1 MCLNRQIF
9 KQFLTNRVLK
19 DPKQRRF
26 FKSNDLYELFTLDS
40 CDKQYGTETSA
51 IFAGSNCEVKVPG
64 SHKKKRET
72 KRGEGKNDKAVK
84 RLKQTAKELNK
95 KQQVGGKTVGGF
107 CIDWRDI
114 EETRNLKNSE
124 VENEIEKG
132 TNVCEE
138 SKKESASPDVRNDG
152 EKDGEIGSLIEVSGG
167 HSVEGATA
175 KNSSVVEKRETS
187 LSACEAV
194 KVTPVEKTEAFISSQ
209 TETEKELERKKSVS
223 FASDKEVGVTGT
235 AIQGTSKVTSKKSK
249 RKISA
254 LSDEE
259 LTKKI
264 RLKKKKKKRRQASK
278 CNTDKMGRG
287 GGGGA
292 GDRHRLKVERGS
304 G

>member
-72 KRGEGKNDKAVK
+72 KREEEKNDKAVK

-95 KQQVGGKTVGGF
+95 KQQGGEKTVGGF

-152 EKDGEIGSLIEVSGG
+152 EKDGESGSLIEVSGG

-175 KNSSVVEKRETS
+175 KDSSVVEKRETS
-187 LSACEAV
+187 AREAV
-194 KVTPVEKTEAFISSQ
+194 KVTPAEKTEALTPSQ
-209 TETEKELERKKSVS
+209 TETEKELQRKKSVS
-223 FASDKEVGVTGT
+223 FASDKEAGVNLT
-235 AIQGTSKVTSKKSK
+235 AIQGTSKATNKKSK

-259 LTKKI
+259 LTKRI
-264 RLKKKKKKRRQASK
+264 RLRKKKKKRRQASK
-278 CNTDKMGRG
+278 CHTDKMGRG
-287 GGGGA
+287 A
-292 GDRHRLKVERGS
+292 GQGIVVS
-304 G
+304 